1 MKKLALRTIPLLAL
15 VALAVP
21 TPAAEKLP
29 GDERIKTG
37 TLANGV
43 KWMFRHHENPPQKMA
58 LLVHVSTGSLNE
70 TEEQRGL
77 AHFLE
82 HMAFN
87 GTENFKPGELIPY
100 FESIG
105 MEFGPDLNA
114 FTSFDQTVYMLF
126 LPNPKVET
134 VESGLK
140 VLSDYAFRQSL
151 LTDELDK
158 ERGVIAAELRAGMSA
173 QQRIRDKLFERLFE
187 GMRIGK
193 RIPIGTREVIE
204 KAPRTEFESYYRT
217 WYRPDRVTLMLVGDG
232 ALDDYRPVIEKWF
245 SQYKPTAAAQPD
257 KGPDFKPFTTERA
270 LVLSDPDYATG
281 DVDVYNL
288 LPGRPPTTTVEQA
301 RVDLVEHV
309 GNWIMA
315 RRFAERVKKGEAS
328 YRQAATAVI
337 GLFNQGLLINA
348 SALGEPKD
356 WEKMVAEVIVEVNRA
371 REHGLLAQEL
381 ELARKEL
388 LADAERAV
396 RTEPTREA
404 EGMILELGGK
414 VNEREPILSAQQE
427 LELLKKLLPTIT
439 LPEVN
444 TAFAANF
451 KPGTFA
457 YVLTMPQ
464 KEDAKLPSEDD
475 VLAAAKAAQA
485 RKTEPLKWEER
496 PTTLLEK
503 EPAPG
508 KVVESETDPDL
519 GITSAWLDNGVRV
532 HHRFMD
538 YKKDTV
544 LVSITLAGGEIEETA
559 ENAGVSIVASLAF
572 SQPATSRLKSTD
584 VQDILTGKNISVGAS
599 AQGDAFAVTVEGS
612 PIDLEIGLQLA
623 YALLTDGKIEETAF
637 KKWRE
642 QALESYEAN
651 DKEPRFK
658 AVESLLDAIS
668 GGDPRRTVMNPKKIE
683 AQSRERA
690 QAWLERLRGMA
701 PIEVAVVGEIKLD
714 DALPLIAKYVGSLP
728 KRERQASHLDPLRKL
743 HRQAGPQERR
753 VGVETATPQAMILTG
768 FISVQARDV
777 ADVRAMNAAAMTLD
791 SRLVKRVREELGLVY
806 GIGANNVP
814 AEVYDDSGLLIT
826 GAPCAPERADD
837 VIKEV
842 EGIFKALAESG
853 PSAEELENA
862 KKQIANHLDVQL
874 KEPQFWFDRLQHLDL
889 HKMKLED
896 LKNIREAYEALT
908 AEQIQKTFAKYD
920 VPARVFRILA
930 TPTKTETKEEAPS
943 ADAKAPVPTKP

>member
-29 GDERIKTG
+29 TDERIKTG

-140 VLSDYAFRQSL
+140 VLSDYAFRQLL

-173 QQRIRDKLFERLFE
+173 QQRIRDKLFERLFA
-187 GMRIGK
+187 GMRLSK

-204 KAPRTEFESYYRT
+204 KAPRAEFESYYRT
-217 WYRPDRVTLMLVGDG
+217 WYRPDRVTLMVVGDG
-232 ALDDYRPVIEKWF
+232 ALDDYLPVIEKWF
-245 SQYKPTAAAQPD
+245 SQYKPATEAQPD
-257 KGPDFKPFTTERA
+257 KGPEFKPFTAERA
-270 LVLSDPDYATG
+270 IVLSDPDYATG

-288 LPGRPPTTTVEQA
+288 LPGRPPTTTLEQA

-328 YRQAATAVI
+328 YRQAATATI
-337 GLFNQGLLINA
+337 GLFNQGLLIDT

-356 WEKMVAEVIVEVNRA
+356 WEKMLAEVVVEVNRA
-371 REHGLLAQEL
+371 REHGLLPQEL

-404 EGMILELGGK
+404 EGMILEMGGK
-414 VNEREPILSAQQE
+414 VNEREPIMSAQQE
-427 LELLKKLLPTIT
+427 FDLLNKVLPTIT
-439 LPEVN
+439 LAEVN

-464 KEDAKLPSEDD
+464 KEDVKLPSEDD

-485 RKTEPLKWEER
+485 RKTEPLTDYER
-496 PTTLLEK
+496 PPLTASSTPSCRSAS
-503 EPAPG
+503 PASWSSSRRRCSRRNPRPARSSSRKPTPTSG
-508 KVVESETDPDL
+508 SPAL
-519 GITSAWLDNGVRV
+519 G
-532 HHRFMD
+532 
-538 YKKDTV
+538 
-544 LVSITLAGGEIEETA
+544 SITACACTTA
-559 ENAGVSIVASLAF
+559 SWTTRRTRSSSASR
-572 SQPATSRLKSTD
+572 SPAERSKR
-584 VQDILTGKNISVGAS
+584 
-599 AQGDAFAVTVEGS
+599 
-612 PIDLEIGLQLA
+612 
-623 YALLTDGKIEETAF
+623 
-637 KKWRE
+637 
-642 QALESYEAN
+642 
-651 DKEPRFK
+651 
-658 AVESLLDAIS
+658 
-668 GGDPRRTVMNPKKIE
+668 PRRTP
-683 AQSRERA
+683 ASASSRRS
-690 QAWLERLRGMA
+690 RSRSLR
-701 PIEVAVVGEIKLD
+701 P
-714 DALPLIAKYVGSLP
+714 
-728 KRERQASHLDPLRKL
+728 
-743 HRQAGPQERR
+743 
-753 VGVETATPQAMILTG
+753 
-768 FISVQARDV
+768 
-777 ADVRAMNAAAMTLD
+777 AA
-791 SRLVKRVREELGLVY
+791 
-806 GIGANNVP
+806 
-814 AEVYDDSGLLIT
+814 
-826 GAPCAPERADD
+826 
-837 VIKEV
+837 
-842 EGIFKALAESG
+842 
-853 PSAEELENA
+853 
-862 KKQIANHLDVQL
+862 
-874 KEPQFWFDRLQHLDL
+874 
-889 HKMKLED
+889 
-896 LKNIREAYEALT
+896 
-908 AEQIQKTFAKYD
+908 
-920 VPARVFRILA
+920 
-930 TPTKTETKEEAPS
+930 
-943 ADAKAPVPTKP
+943 